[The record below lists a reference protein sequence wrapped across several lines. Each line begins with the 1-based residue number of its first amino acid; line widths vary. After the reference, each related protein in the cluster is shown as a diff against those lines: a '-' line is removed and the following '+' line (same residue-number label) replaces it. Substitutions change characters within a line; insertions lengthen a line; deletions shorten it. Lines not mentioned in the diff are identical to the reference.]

1 MKFAPWASRLTAPLA
16 VLALSGALLAGCGG
30 GTSQVDQFKPT
41 RLLSFGDELNLLT
54 ADGKKYSVNAL
65 DASDAILCS
74 NNPMWVQTVAATYGF
89 TFSQCNPDK
98 KTEFKALNLATVGA
112 GVNEVLTQI
121 DTFQASNSFT
131 NTDLVTLFVGFND
144 IKAAYAKYPAQSE
157 AALIAEV
164 KAKGEALAV
173 RINALTAL
181 GPRVLV
187 STAMDVSVTPWALA
201 EKATHPVTPTNPDRA
216 ALMSRLTDA
225 FNLAMRLKLV
235 NDGSKIGLLLADDL
249 SRSMASE
256 RTRSAYGI
264 ANSTVAACSSA
275 LPNCTTKTMVTNAAP
290 SNYLWAD
297 DTRPGYVF
305 HTNLARQATTRLSN
319 LPF

>member
-30 GTSQVDQFKPT
+30 GTSQVDQFRAT

-65 DASDAILCS
+65 GDADALLCG
-74 NNPMWVQTVAATYGF
+74 NNPLWVQSVAAYYGL
-89 TFSQCNPDK
+89 TFAQCNTNNATDL
-98 KTEFKALNLATVGA
+98 KAVTLATVGA
-112 GVNEVLTQI
+112 GVADFQTQV
-121 DTFQASNSFT
+121 DAFQAGNAFT
-131 NTDLVTLFVGFND
+131 NTDLITVFVGPHD
-144 IKAAYAKYPAQSE
+144 VRAAYAKFPAQSE
-157 AALIAEV
+157 AALVAEL

-173 RINALTAL
+173 RVNALTAL

-187 STAMDVSVTPWALA
+187 STAMDVAVTPWALA
-201 EKATHPVTPTNPDRA
+201 EKAAHTDTDRA
-216 ALMSRLTDA
+216 ALLSRLTDA

-249 SRSMASE
+249 SRSMSSE
-256 RTRSAYGI
+256 RTRGAFGI
-264 ANSTVAACSSA
+264 ANSTVAACSTA
-275 LPNCTTKTMVTNAAP
+275 LPNCTTKTMVTGASA
-290 SNYLWAD
+290 STYLWAD
-297 DTRPGYVF
+297 DTRPGYLF